1 MLRFLVTRL
10 ASSVVVFLIIAI
22 GLFILV
28 RLAPGDPADAL
39 VPIDANPGDR
49 EALVEQARVQLG
61 LDKPIPVQFVLWFGG
76 LVTGNL
82 GYSYQ
87 TSQPV
92 AQMLADRLGP
102 TLLLSGTAL
111 LVGLIIAIPVG
122 IVIAVRRNG
131 ISDTA
136 VSSVSVVALAIPTF
150 FSAMLGIWIF
160 AVQLHV
166 LPSAGMNTPGNGSP
180 SDVFRHLI
188 LPVGILA
195 LAVAASFIRYI
206 RGGMLEQLGQ
216 DYIRTVM
223 AKGSGTFRATMH
235 AFRNS
240 LIPLVTVLAL
250 YIPLYFAG
258 AVVVET
264 VFSWPGVGQLAINAL
279 VNRDYPVIIAFGLY
293 VAVLVLV
300 CNLLADVAY
309 ALVDPRVRSMQ

>member
-1 MLRFLVTRL
+1 MVF
-10 ASSVVVFLIIAI
+10 VVIAI
-22 GLFILV
+22 GLFVLV

-39 VPIDANPGDR
+39 VPLDANPGDR
-49 EALVEQARVQLG
+49 QALVEQARVQLG
-61 LDKPIPVQFVLWFGG
+61 LDKPLPLQFVLWFGN

-82 GYSYQ
+82 GFSFQ
-87 TSQPV
+87 TNQPV
-92 AQMLADRLGP
+92 AQMLGDRLGP

-111 LVGLIIAIPVG
+111 AVGLLVALPVG
-122 IVIAVRRNG
+122 IAIAVRRNG

-136 VSSVSVVALAIPTF
+136 VSSVSVIALAIPSF

-160 AVQLHV
+160 AVQLRV
-166 LPSAGMNTPGNGSP
+166 LPFAGMNTPGDSSP
-180 SDVFRHLI
+180 GDLFLHLV

-223 AKGSGTFRATMH
+223 AKGSGPFRATMH
-235 AFRNS
+235 GFRNS

-264 VFSWPGVGQLAINAL
+264 VFSWPGIGQLAINAL

-309 ALVDPRVRSMQ
+309 ALVDPRVRSVR